1 MKKNCPPN
9 VPRKRVCIS
18 IGNLD
23 LFAYSIF
30 KNREILSD
38 QGLSTRNKLI
48 FEFSLVFPM
57 LKIYIEAIVFSMKE
71 SLLLFHDIIYI
82 RVWSTFSSK
91 I

>member
-1 MKKNCPPN
+1 MKKNGPPN
-9 VPRKRVCIS
+9 VPRKKVCIS

-30 KNREILSD
+30 KHREILSD
-38 QGLSTRNKLI
+38 QGLSTRNKLV

-57 LKIYIEAIVFSMKE
+57 LKIYIGAIVFSMKE
-71 SLLLFHDIIYI
+71 CLLLFHDIIYI
-82 RVWSTFSSK
+82 RVWPTFSSK

>member
-1 MKKNCPPN
+1 MKKNGPPN
-9 VPRKRVCIS
+9 VPRKKVCIS

-57 LKIYIEAIVFSMKE
+57 LKIHIEAIVFSMKE